1 MRVESLIPSAI
12 MGGAKK
18 SRQDATRL
26 VHLAD
31 ERAREASMEE
41 SRKRQ
46 ASRALSRG
54 LDTSPDP
61 PAAIA
66 APQAA
71 PGQAPAAPQPPAPG
85 QGNGGRPATSPK
97 LADALQ
103 QLQAALSA
111 LQQGQAEHRQET
123 AALRAA
129 LERADGRAQA
139 AEQRAKAAED
149 RAAQLEAKFE
159 GLLARADQRQEG
171 MDRTMRKANMIF
183 NGLPEE
189 AGLDLQA
196 QVQAA
201 LRAVACSAADKVVD
215 AVRFG
220 ARDIAASAASTRV
233 RPVRVAFSS
242 PTAVYEVFKT
252 CKALREQRKVFVDRD
267 LTVQQRAA
275 LLPDYRELHEGGKR
289 LFWRAERLYVPG
301 EGGGRPSEIR
311 AGERPPAQASDIS
324 GASGA
329 RRRGAPSPH
338 AGEQR
343 ASPSAASQ
351 PGPSA

>member
-1 MRVESLIPSAI
+1 

-220 ARDIAASAASTRV
+220 ARDTAASAASTRV

-267 LTVQQRAA
+267 LTVQQRAVRAA
-275 LLPDYRELHEGGKR
+275 LLPDYKELREGGKR
-289 LFWRAERLYVPG
+289 PFWRAERLYVPG

-329 RRRGAPSPH
+329 RRRGAPSP
-338 AGEQR
+338 
-343 ASPSAASQ
+343 SAASQ